1 MNKAENFR
9 IAVCVKQV
17 PAGAQAKLDPVTK
30 TLVRSAGASIL
41 NPYDSFAVEAAL
53 QIRDILDRRAGEASA
68 DDAGSTGNTPAPENT
83 VTAISMGI
91 PSTEKLLRDLVAR
104 GVDEGVLLTDRAFA
118 GADTIATASTLA
130 MGIRETEYARGKISL
145 IICGHMAVDG
155 DTAQIGP
162 ELAETLN
169 LPHVSNVLKITE
181 VDPKERY
188 IVVECIAAEGRQTLK
203 VSLPA
208 LLTVSKDI
216 NVLRLPSIAGIRN
229 ADQAEIRLLT
239 AADLNA
245 DPERI
250 GKAGSATQ
258 VVRTFTPAFTGGAER
273 ITGTS
278 KEAASKI
285 REIIGRIL

>member
-1 MNKAENFR
+1 M
-9 IAVCVKQV
+9 
-17 PAGAQAKLDPVTK
+17 
-30 TLVRSAGASIL
+30 
-41 NPYDSFAVEAAL
+41 EAAL
-53 QIRDILDRRAGEASA
+53 QIRDTLDLRAKEEPA
-68 DDAGSTGNTPAPENT
+68 DDAGSAGNPQAPENT

-258 VVRTFTPAFTGGAER
+258 VVRTFTPVFNGGAER

>member
-1 MNKAENFR
+1 MRLTCLFSGDNSNAIRASGVFGKKEDRLWLPVSAYLIEHSKGRFLVDTGWAREMSPKGEFDRKA
-9 IAVCVKQV
+9 
-17 PAGAQAKLDPVTK
+17 
-30 TLVRSAGASIL
+30 
-41 NPYDSFAVEAAL
+41 
-53 QIRDILDRRAGEASA
+53 QIRSLG
-68 DDAGSTGNTPAPENT
+68 T
-83 VTAISMGI
+83 VMLYEVNQGRIGPGQCI
-91 PSTEKLLRDLVAR
+91 
-104 GVDEGVLLTDRAFA
+104 DEQL
-118 GADTIATASTLA
+118 LA

-258 VVRTFTPAFTGGAER
+258 VVRTFTPAFNGGAER

>member
-1 MNKAENFR
+1 MNRTENFR

-30 TLVRSAGASIL
+30 TLVRSTGASIL

-53 QIRDILDRRAGEASA
+53 QIRDTLDRKAGAETPEG
-68 DDAGSTGNTPAPENT
+68 AGDTGNGPAPENT

-104 GVDEGVLLTDRAFA
+104 GVDEAVLLTDRAFA

-130 MGIRETEYARGKISL
+130 MGIRETEYARGKVSL

-181 VDPKERY
+181 VDPKERF
-188 IVVECIAAEGRQTLK
+188 IIVECIAAEGRQTLK
-203 VSLPA
+203 VTLPA

-216 NVLRLPSIAGIRN
+216 NVLRLPSISGIRN
-229 ADQAEIRLLT
+229 ADRAEIRLLT

-258 VVRTFTPAFTGGAER
+258 VVRTFTPAFDGGAER
-273 ITGTS
+273 ITGTP

>member
-1 MNKAENFR
+1 M
-9 IAVCVKQV
+9 
-17 PAGAQAKLDPVTK
+17 
-30 TLVRSAGASIL
+30 
-41 NPYDSFAVEAAL
+41 EAAL
-53 QIRDILDRRAGEASA
+53 QIRDTLDRRAGEASA

-203 VSLPA
+203 VTLPA

-258 VVRTFTPAFTGGAER
+258 VVRTFTPAFNGGAER

>member
-1 MNKAENFR
+1 
-9 IAVCVKQV
+9 
-17 PAGAQAKLDPVTK
+17 
-30 TLVRSAGASIL
+30 
-41 NPYDSFAVEAAL
+41 
-53 QIRDILDRRAGEASA
+53 
-68 DDAGSTGNTPAPENT
+68 
-83 VTAISMGI
+83 MGI

-130 MGIRETEYARGKISL
+130 MGIRETEYASGKISL

-258 VVRTFTPAFTGGAER
+258 VVRTFTPAFNGGAER

>member
-1 MNKAENFR
+1 MKKAEHFR

-30 TLVRSAGASIL
+30 TLVRSAGESIL

-53 QIRDILDRRAGEASA
+53 QIRDDLDREAA
-68 DDAGSTGNTPAPENT
+68 EEGAENT

-118 GADTIATASTLA
+118 GADTIATSSTLA
-130 MGIRETEYARGKISL
+130 MGIREMEYARGKISL

-203 VSLPA
+203 VALPA

-216 NVLRLPSIAGIRN
+216 NVLRLPSIAGIRRSEE
-229 ADQAEIRLLT
+229 AEIRVLS

-245 DPERI
+245 DPEQI
-250 GKAGSATQ
+250 GKKGSATQ
-258 VVRTFTPAFTGGAER
+258 VVRTFTPEFGGGAER
-273 ITGTS
+273 IAGTP
-278 KEAASKI
+278 KETASKI
-285 REIIGRIL
+285 RDIIGRIL

>member
-1 MNKAENFR
+1 MSKAENFR

-53 QIRDILDRRAGEASA
+53 QIRDDLDRKAGEASA

-203 VSLPA
+203 VTLPA

-258 VVRTFTPAFTGGAER
+258 VVRTFTPAFNGGAER

>member
-53 QIRDILDRRAGEASA
+53 QIRDTLDLRAKEEPA
-68 DDAGSTGNTPAPENT
+68 DDAGSAGNPPAPENT

-258 VVRTFTPAFTGGAER
+258 VVRTFTPAFNGGAER

>member
-1 MNKAENFR
+1 M
-9 IAVCVKQV
+9 
-17 PAGAQAKLDPVTK
+17 
-30 TLVRSAGASIL
+30 
-41 NPYDSFAVEAAL
+41 EAAL
-53 QIRDILDRRAGEASA
+53 QIRDTLDLRAKEEPA
-68 DDAGSTGNTPAPENT
+68 DDAGSAGNPQAPENT

-258 VVRTFTPAFTGGAER
+258 VVRTFTPAFNGGAER

>member
-203 VSLPA
+203 VTLPA

-258 VVRTFTPAFTGGAER
+258 VVRTFTPAFNGGAER

>member
-17 PAGAQAKLDPVTK
+17 P
-30 TLVRSAGASIL
+30 ASIL

-53 QIRDILDRRAGEASA
+53 QIRDILNRRAGEASA
-68 DDAGSTGNTPAPENT
+68 DDAGSSGNTPAPENT

-258 VVRTFTPAFTGGAER
+258 VVRTFTPAFNGGAER